1 MGSFT
6 VSLVEAGK
14 EERLGM
20 NIALMPQSEDYMEEF
35 PYPGFHLFS
44 YSWLILFKIP
54 LKVGKGFTNADIQ
67 HCISLDVSKH
77 ALEIVMYTPARYKRH

>member
-20 NIALMPQSEDYMEEF
+20 NTALMPQSRDYMEEF

-44 YSWLILFKIP
+44 YS
-54 LKVGKGFTNADIQ
+54 
-67 HCISLDVSKH
+67 
-77 ALEIVMYTPARYKRH
+77 